1 MINPKLLILL
11 RCSRLVTKGTLS
23 ATYAEVTLTGAEKA
37 NEKVLGKTEQ
47 IQNSNSPSY
56 VTPVEIDYSFSRQ
69 TYFTVTVYKVK
80 GDSTQI
86 VASSTFEVGSVLMR
100 NDSTLARKVKSGG
113 YIIVH
118 LRKKTDLGK
127 FRLALEGN
135 KLMNVEGFL
144 RKSDPF
150 YEIHAQTGD
159 DVFKAL
165 VYRSEYIKNDL
176 SPIWDLATIDL
187 DRLCSGDK
195 HKSFYISIY
204 DYERSGRHKLM
215 GAVKTCINEL
225 ITHSIGENSELT
237 LGNKLVRGR
246 RDLGT
251 IKVSIATII
260 EKKYPSIAMASPN
273 PPPDIA
279 HRVSSMSIND
289 AQSNSDLFVEYI
301 SNGCEIETEIAIDF
315 TSSNGNPMTPGTLHF
330 HSASGMNEYQCA
342 IKSLLKI
349 LLKYNSDCSVSV
361 FGFGAKFNGVLNNR
375 FAINPTIQHIG
386 FVGALKAYDS
396 MFREGV
402 RMSGPT
408 SYADV
413 IMGAAKRARE
423 RVDKKNGQI
432 YRVLVI
438 FTNGSLTEG
447 NFRRAQDAL
456 RAASSSPLSV
466 IIIGVGGGDFDYLR
480 KLDDCALSR
489 DICNFVDFR
498 AQTNEISLS
507 DKTLDEI
514 PEQLVH
520 YFNSRGI
527 KPLQCITRGSC
538 MYDSISNMT
547 TTEEEDMEISFQAD
561 VYDHNAWADTEKDV
575 AHRGSVVL
583 SRNAHVPPRKSKYN
597 IPPPQN
603 KTDNPVQPLQY
614 GFPSPSAP
622 PY

>member
-1 MINPKLLILL
+1 M
-11 RCSRLVTKGTLS
+11 
-23 ATYAEVTLTGAEKA
+23 
-37 NEKVLGKTEQ
+37 
-47 IQNSNSPSY
+47 
-56 VTPVEIDYSFSRQ
+56 
-69 TYFTVTVYKVK
+69 
-80 GDSTQI
+80 
-86 VASSTFEVGSVLMR
+86 
-100 NDSTLARKVKSGG
+100 
-113 YIIVH
+113 
-118 LRKKTDLGK
+118 
-127 FRLALEGN
+127 
-135 KLMNVEGFL
+135 
-144 RKSDPF
+144 
-150 YEIHAQTGD
+150 
-159 DVFKAL
+159 
-165 VYRSEYIKNDL
+165 
-176 SPIWDLATIDL
+176 

-215 GAVKTCINEL
+215 GAVKTCVNEL

-260 EKKYPSIAMASPN
+260 EKKDPSIAMATTN
-273 PPPDIA
+273 PPSDIA

-289 AQSNSDLFVEYI
+289 AKSKSDLFADLFVEYI

-315 TSSNGNPMTPGTLHF
+315 CSSNGNPMTPGTLHF
-330 HSASGMNEYQCA
+330 HSSSSMNEYQFA

-349 LLKYNSDCSVSV
+349 LLKYNSDSSVSV
-361 FGFGAKFNGVLNNR
+361 FGFGAKFNGVLNNC
-375 FAINPTIQHIG
+375 FPINPTTQHNIG
-386 FVGALKAYDS
+386 FIGALKAYDS
-396 MFREGV
+396 MFQEGL

-408 SYADV
+408 CYADV

-423 RVDKKNGQI
+423 RVNEKNGQI

-466 IIIGVGGGDFDYLR
+466 IIVGIGGGDFDYLR

-498 AQTNEISLS
+498 AQTSEISLS
-507 DKTLDEI
+507 DETLDEI

-527 KPLQCITRGSC
+527 KPLQCSTRGSH
-538 MYDSISNMT
+538 MYDSISNMNT
-547 TTEEEDMEISFQAD
+547 MEEEEDMEIVFQAD
-561 VYDHNAWADTEKDV
+561 VYDHSAWADTEKDA
-575 AHRGSVVL
+575 AHRGTVVL
-583 SRNAHVPPRKSKYN
+583 NRGARVPSRKTKYN

-603 KTDNPVQPLQY
+603 ETNNSVQPLQY
-614 GFPSPSAP
+614 GFPPPSAP